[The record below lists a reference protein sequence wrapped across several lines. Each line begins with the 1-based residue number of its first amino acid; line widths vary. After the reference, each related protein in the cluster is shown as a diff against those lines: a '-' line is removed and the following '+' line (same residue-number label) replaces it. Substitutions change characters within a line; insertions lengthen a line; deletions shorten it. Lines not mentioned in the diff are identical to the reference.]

1 MSRSSLEYLKHI
13 LEETNYLI
21 EESSSISFEA
31 FLADKNLTR
40 AFVRS
45 LEIIG
50 EATKSIDPALRKKY
64 PEVDW
69 RGMAGMRDILIHRY
83 FGVDFEVVWDAIQT
97 HIPQVE
103 IAIVNILEIEGG
115 TV

>member
-13 LEETNYLI
+13 LEEADYLI
-21 EESSSISFEA
+21 EESGKVDYDA
-31 FLADKNLTR
+31 FVGDRNLTR

-50 EATKSIDPALRKKY
+50 EATKNLDHSFREKY

-69 RGMAGMRDILIHRY
+69 RGMAGMRDLLVHRY
-83 FGVDFEVVWDAIQT
+83 FGVDFEVVWDAIT
-97 HIPQVE
+97 NHIPEVRTHVQQ
-103 IAIVNILEIEGG
+103 ILE
-115 TV
+115 T